1 MKMKRLQTETD
12 YVVAMARADELWD
25 AAPDT
30 PESDE
35 LGTLAA
41 LIDSYEEGR
50 VQDSSSSSGEID
62 ALTFL
67 MEQRGL

>member
-1 MKMKRLQTETD
+1 MKMKPLRTETD
-12 YVVAMARADELWD
+12 YAAAVARVDELWE

-30 PESDE
+30 RESDE

-41 LIDSYEEGR
+41 LIDSYEER
-50 VQDSSSSSGEID
+50 QAQAPSTPSIEID